1 MSLQNDRIPFYI
13 QDGDETRIATQ
24 DEFDRFKNDPRNK
37 AMMTKWTKA
46 NRIAEA
52 KYHMFNGDD
61 KAYAWAKA
69 FERYP
74 DCEPK
79 RHRFFIKK

>member
-1 MSLQNDRIPFYI
+1 MSVPNDRVPFYI
-13 QDGDETRIATQ
+13 QDGSETRVANQT
-24 DEFDRFKNDPRNK
+24 EFDRFKGDPRNK
-37 AMMTKWTKA
+37 AIMTKWTKA

-61 KAYAWAKA
+61 KNCAWAKA

-74 DCEPK
+74 DDDSN
-79 RHRFFIKK
+79 RHRFFIRS